1 MEDED
6 IILSE
11 ENRSKLD
18 DIVKRME
25 ASKESQED
33 IQFVVNDFK
42 QKYGTTEPVTTK
54 KKVQPAPTSMESPS
68 VLDPTTSS
76 LDSLS
81 QSDPGVVTEQEL
93 FDISDNGKSPEP
105 PKKEELSFMEK
116 HFGWILDYGS
126 YTTTGIDPA
135 VARAN
140 RRLMTGIDP
149 ATDNISPLEETAISL
164 EMGIKQ
170 LTSGLLTLPNLLDK
184 TKDRAIE
191 PLVDKAADWLTD
203 GTAEEKEAFKQVIQ
217 RNIADSDPI
226 AALAR
231 ESKDVVRQ
239 SQDLLAYTQGQQQV
253 YEDGII
259 ESFKKGKIADGFQ
272 QISNAIV
279 TTAPNTALILGT
291 GGTGLALSGTTSAG
305 SRLAELEREAEE
317 GRLDVDSD
325 NMLLNA
331 YAYGSLDFASN
342 LVLRGLGRANKELFK
357 SLGRETVEENVKQSF
372 KNVLLNTV
380 GEGSEEMLTQLG
392 QNAADILLLDSDKD
406 LMDNVLEA
414 GVVGLSNAG
423 VISSPAITAY
433 ATNTLM
439 SKRERDKIQ
448 KSDNAIRGILKS
460 MANTSDAETI
470 EILGGLLEEN
480 KKSMFDVF
488 RKGNET
494 IENLP
499 DDLKEVVTKN
509 VAEMATIKM
518 AIDNPVNVESLDQL
532 QQSFNELKQDT
543 LLRINNQANQ
553 SRLNSLPDRGLKLK
567 EQAAKELMQEFINKG
582 ETEFNI
588 SDEQINNRAIE
599 LLTQQKQEQDA
610 RLQKED
616 VDEKVDEERK
626 QDDVRSEEIEA
637 TKDEEIDDAQEE
649 EVRAQGDQQPK
660 SLEELPDR
668 GLALKEE
675 AREQLLSEAKEGGLE
690 NVSIPEPEVTKRAN
704 RLFEERQQE
713 PQTIEDIKP
722 ITEQPTEAPEQ
733 ENVYERFKLK
743 EDTEEEVTNVKS
755 TLDRFIPK
763 GVPIISQL
771 DKVIFEDNIAKPLEE
786 TVARAVTSGLQSR
799 NKIKRTIAQVATNW
813 FNGLPRTREELVQ
826 KRQVTGKQNLAFVEG
841 EKLTKELQT
850 FVNADKESLRRVHAV
865 LDPELYTDEDISNTS
880 LQDLTDNEKALL
892 ENLRGINE
900 QTHQLNYDLGFID
913 KETYDKFKGKYIGRE
928 YDVFVEEALDISEEY
943 FPKSKIFDKIFKQRK
958 EIDQWKLDHKIEDP
972 VYLTVSRMMQTQRN
986 VAVLEY
992 SKFINDQVGTVRDYA
1007 TQEEARADG
1016 YTILNGKAYGELN
1029 GKAVPNYIAEDFK
1042 GYFFANEAMD
1052 KLYDITKIY
1061 DKSAARQFLKRYH
1074 TVYSPVVQLG
1084 NLLSNQ
1090 AFAFTTGIN
1099 AIELWSEVN
1108 NATNSL
1114 KNKDEDYKKLVL
1126 NNIIG
1131 ANILKQ
1137 DLAPISKQL
1146 EVFQTKEE
1154 VKDIRGKVARGFKKL
1169 DDKARDLYSSSDD
1182 LMKLAAFKA
1191 LKKQGLTDADA
1202 IERVF
1207 EGFQNYAT
1215 VGKIWDL
1222 SSKVPVFG
1230 NAYIKFQA
1238 DLQRIVKNAVT
1249 RRPLTTATFLGT
1261 LKLMALMASEAAE
1274 ESEEARNIRESRPFI
1289 PKINLGAFDIPLVI
1303 KLDLPEFGLA
1313 DKEINAARFISPY
1326 YNYEIPNEG
1335 WLEKLS
1341 AMTPLQLEQ
1350 FETKAG
1356 QQAIGFKAPDV
1367 LLGSFYSAFISNRD
1381 FRGKAITDPYAS
1393 KYKES
1398 GLSDTEKFFNRGE
1411 YVARSVVPLASTIQ
1425 DLYKAQVY
1433 GEDFYGRD
1441 KSVLDIIASKLIK
1454 VQTFDDKSLKKQI
1467 LSNIKTINFKSKS
1480 INTKIRNIQR
1490 KLGRDMMELEKRKK
1504 EGKITQEQYDNKFKK
1519 ESDASR
1525 KRINKQLELLVK
1537 EQEKLNKLVN
1547 DINSTPELKKIMDR
1561 K

>member
-42 QKYGTTEPVTTK
+42 QKYGTTEPVTSK
-54 KKVQPAPTSMESPS
+54 KKVQSAPTNLESPS
-68 VLDPTTSS
+68 ILGPTTSS

-126 YTTTGIDPA
+126 YATTGIDPA

-140 RRLMTGIDP
+140 RRLITGIDP

-170 LTSGLLTLPNLLDK
+170 LTSGLFTLPNLLDK

-279 TTAPNTALILGT
+279 TAAPNTALILST
-291 GGTGLALSGTTSAG
+291 GGTGLAISGGTAAG

-325 NMLLNA
+325 NILLNA
-331 YAYGSLDFASN
+331 YAYGSLDLASN
-342 LVLRGLGRANKELFK
+342 LVLRGLGKANKELFK

-372 KNVLLNTV
+372 KNVLLST
-380 GEGSEEMLTQLG
+380 GSEGAEEMLTQLG

-406 LMDNVLEA
+406 LMENVLDA
-414 GVVGLSNAG
+414 GVIGLANAG

-433 ATNTLM
+433 GTSTLM
-439 SKRERDKIQ
+439 SKRERAKIE
-448 KSDNAIRGILKS
+448 KADNAIRGILKS
-460 MANTSDAETI
+460 MSNTSDAETI
-470 EILGGLLEEN
+470 EILGNLLNEN
-480 KKSMFDVF
+480 KKTIFDTF

-494 IENLP
+494 LNNLP
-499 DDLKEVVTKN
+499 YNLKEEVTKN
-509 VAEMATIKM
+509 LAEMATIKM
-518 AIDNPVNVESLDQL
+518 AIDNPANVESLDQL

-567 EQAAKELMQEFINKG
+567 EQAAKELMQEFIDKG

-610 RLQKED
+610 KLQKED
-616 VDEKVDEERK
+616 VDEEGK
-626 QDDVRSEEIEA
+626 QDDVRSEEVETI
-637 TKDEEIDDAQEE
+637 KDEEIDDAQKE
-649 EVRAQGDQQPK
+649 EVSSQGDQQPK

-675 AREQLLSEAKEGGLE
+675 AREQLLNEAKEGGLE

-704 RLFEERQQE
+704 KLFEERQQE
-713 PQTIEDIKP
+713 PQTIEEIKP
-722 ITEQPTEAPEQ
+722 ITEQPTKVNEQ

-743 EDTEEEVTNVKS
+743 EDTEEEVNNVKS
-755 TLDRFIPK
+755 TLDKFIPK
-763 GVPIISQL
+763 GVPVISKL

-786 TVARAVTSGLQSR
+786 TVARAVSDGLRSR
-799 NKIKRTIAQVATNW
+799 NKIKRGIAQAATNW
-813 FNGLPRTREELVQ
+813 FNGLPRTKEELVQ
-826 KRQVTGKQNLAFVEG
+826 KRQLTGKQNLAFVEG

-865 LDPELYTDEDISNTS
+865 LDPELYTDEDISNIS
-880 LQDLTDNEKALL
+880 LQDLSDNEKALI

-928 YDVFVEEALDISEEY
+928 YDVFVEEALDISDEY
-943 FPKSKIFDKIFKQRK
+943 FPQSKIFEKIFKQRK

-992 SKFINDQVGTVRDYA
+992 SQFLSEQEGLTRDYA
-1007 TQEEARADG
+1007 TQEEARANG
-1016 YTILNGKAYGELN
+1016 YTILDGKAYGELN

-1042 GYFFANEAMD
+1042 GYFFANEMMD

-1061 DKSAARQFLKRYH
+1061 DKSASRQFLKRYF

-1090 AFAFTTGIN
+1090 AFAYVSGLN
-1099 AIELWSEVN
+1099 ALELNREVV

-1154 VKDIRGKVARGFKKL
+1154 VKGIRNKVAKGFKKF

-1191 LKKQGLTDADA
+1191 LKKQGLSDADA

-1249 RRPLTTATFLGT
+1249 RRPLTTATFLGA
-1261 LKLMALMASEAAE
+1261 LKLMALMASEASE

-1289 PKINLGAFDIPLVI
+1289 PKINLGAFDIPLVM
-1303 KLDLPEFGLA
+1303 KVG
-1313 DKEINAARFISPY
+1313 DKEVNVARFISPY
-1326 YNYEIPNEG
+1326 YNYEIPNET

-1350 FETKAG
+1350 FETKTG

-1367 LLGSFYSAFISNRD
+1367 LLGSFYSAFISNRE
-1381 FRGKAITDPYAS
+1381 FRGKTVTDPYAS

-1398 GLSDTEKFFNRGE
+1398 GLSDEEKFFNRVE
-1411 YVARSVVPLASTIQ
+1411 YVTRSVVPLASTLQ

-1441 KSVLDIIASKLIK
+1441 KSVLDIITSKLIK

-1525 KRINKQLELLVK
+1525 KRVNKQLELLVK

-1547 DINSTPELKKIMDR
+1547 DINSTPELKRVMER
-1561 K
+1561 N